1 MTSAESPAAAP
12 TRQRRMREET
22 RPVRPGPP
30 VVQNAKTKP
39 KEVVEKHHL
48 CMLNENIQREEH
60 NLCASLCSHIMIHTY
75 NIYIDC
81 VYSISIQIDL
91 NIYI

>member
-30 VVQNAKTKP
+30 VVQNATTKP
-39 KEVVEKHHL
+39 KEIIET
-48 CMLNENIQREEH
+48 QF
-60 NLCASLCSHIMIHTY
+60 
-75 NIYIDC
+75 IYAG
-81 VYSISIQIDL
+81 
-91 NIYI
+91 

>member
-1 MTSAESPAAAP
+1 MGTLDSMTSAESPAAAP

-22 RPVRPGPP
+22 WPVRPGPP

-48 CMLNENIQREEH
+48 CMLNENIQRDTH
-60 NLCASLCSHIMIHTY
+60 NDTY
-75 NIYIDC
+75 IKDYT
-81 VYSISIQIDL
+81 
-91 NIYI
+91 

>member
-30 VVQNAKTKP
+30 VVQNATTKP
-39 KEVVEKHHL
+39 KEVVKKHHL
-48 CMLNENIQREEH
+48 CLLNENIQRDTH
-60 NLCASLCSHIMIHTY
+60 ND
-75 NIYIDC
+75 IYIDC
-81 VYSISIQIDL
+81 VYSVSI
-91 NIYI
+91 